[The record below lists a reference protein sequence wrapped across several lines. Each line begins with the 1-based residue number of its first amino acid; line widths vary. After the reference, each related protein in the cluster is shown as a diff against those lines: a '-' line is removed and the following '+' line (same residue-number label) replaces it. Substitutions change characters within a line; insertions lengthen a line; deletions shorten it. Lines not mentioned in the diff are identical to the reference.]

1 MSNREAKSP
10 EKWLLAPYA
19 MRTADSAGRIHE
31 ESPHPYRN
39 AYQRDRDRIVHSSA
53 FRRLAH
59 KTQVFLG
66 TMGDYHRSRLTHTLE
81 VTSIARTVGRTLR
94 LNEDLIEPLALMH
107 DIGHPPFGHAGE
119 DVLNECLA
127 EHGGFDHN
135 AQALRIVELLER
147 RYPKFPGLN
156 LTREV
161 LSGQGCRA
169 NKKSQ
174 TPEATSKQPLLEVQ
188 VVDAADNVAY
198 DAHDPDDAIEM
209 GLISLAELEESHL
222 WREATKK
229 AKERFAA
236 LDAHDTRRAVV
247 HGVIDLLV
255 GDLISASAERIRE
268 HDPQSSGEVQSLSF
282 PLVQGSRE
290 MLEQQ
295 AELEALLFEQVY
307 RHPQVLAQRERAQ
320 QTLHSTFDAIVHGNR
335 TLPQESQAL
344 VESEGI
350 QRVAGDYL
358 ASLTDRS
365 ALELT
370 TTNVPVATVGT
381 GE

>member
-1 MSNREAKSP
+1 MTEQINRDEI
-10 EKWLLAPYA
+10 LLAPYA
-19 MRTADSAGRIHE
+19 MRTVNSEGRVHE

-81 VTSIARTVGRTLR
+81 VTSIARTVGRTLC

-127 EHGGFDHN
+127 AQGGFNHN
-135 AQALRIVELLER
+135 SQALRIVELLEQ

-161 LSGQGCRA
+161 LSGQATRA
-169 NKKSQ
+169 EKN
-174 TPEATSKQPLLEVQ
+174 TPDRNNANQQPLLEVQ

-209 GLISLAELEESHL
+209 GLISLGELEQSHL

-229 AKERFAA
+229 AREQFTA
-236 LDAHDTRRAVV
+236 LDAHETRRAVV

-255 GDLISASAERIRE
+255 GDLISASAKRIAEYNPRNAL
-268 HDPQSSGEVQSLSF
+268 EVQSFGHNLIA
-282 PLVQGSRE
+282 GSTA
-290 MLEQQ
+290 MLQQQ
-295 AELEALLFEQVY
+295 AELESLLFEQVY
-307 RHPQVLAQRERAQ
+307 RHPQVLAQRDRAQ
-320 QTLHSTFDAIVHGNR
+320 QTLRSTFEELVGGR
-335 TLPQESQAL
+335 RELPVGSQAL
-344 VESEGI
+344 VAEAGLA
-350 QRVAGDYL
+350 RVAGDYL

-365 ALELT
+365 ALELHPAG
-370 TTNVPVATVGT
+370 VAVATIADT
-381 GE
+381 N